1 MERTTIGFERFEETC
16 CSFLIPVCGLAGPS
30 SPPETRAGIPLYLL
44 KRKACVNHIINTA
57 EKVECRFG
65 RNDRG
70 SASRDKLSAKNLLRF
85 VAPTRRKP
93 RGVGRLG
100 WRIRPV
106 QREIPSAG
114 SGQALRYA

>member
-1 MERTTIGFERFEETC
+1 M
-16 CSFLIPVCGLAGPS
+16 LHLPDS
-30 SPPETRAGIPLYLL
+30 SLRSGRPQFPPRKPRAGIPLYLL

-85 VAPTRRKP
+85 VAAW
-93 RGVGRLG
+93 LAH
-100 WRIRPV
+100 
-106 QREIPSAG
+106 EAG
-114 SGQALRYA
+114 